1 MSAILFSRNI
11 GPVPI
16 ACVIRENPSHEL
28 GISKIPIES
37 GAAITDHA
45 YIEPKRLRMEIA
57 DGAAAGTF
65 NALVAFQ
72 ESRVPF
78 TVVSGLFVYSN
89 MLIQRLEADRDAE
102 WSTALRGLVEL
113 QEAIIVETAYAAA
126 ESGDAMSDGQPG
138 GKDSTRSA
146 SPSKGRSGDAAT
158 ADRASGTVMRGDA
171 PTSTVSPSS
180 APTGQSQSIL
190 KSMF

>member
-1 MSAILFSRNI
+1 MSAIIFSRNI

-16 ACVIRENPSHEL
+16 ACVVRESPRHGL
-28 GISKIPIES
+28 GISDIPIES
-37 GAAITDHA
+37 GASITDHA
-45 YIEPKRLRMEIA
+45 YIEPKRIRLEIA
-57 DGAAAGTF
+57 DGAAAETF

-78 TVVSGLFVYSN
+78 TVVSGLFVYDN
-89 MLIQRLEADRDAE
+89 MLIRRIEADRDAE
-102 WSTALRGLVEL
+102 WSTALRGFVEL

-126 ESGDAMSDGQPG
+126 ESGDATSDGQTG

-146 SPSKGRSGDAAT
+146 SPSKGRAGDAAT

-171 PTSTVSPSS
+171 PASSVPS
-180 APTGQSQSIL
+180 GQSQSIL
-190 KSMF
+190 KSLF